1 MAWNYSPKEFIKV
14 YRKLIEWEW
23 YTDTNTKSLF
33 IHCLLRANWKPGSWK
48 GIHYNAG
55 EFITSLP
62 SLSAETGLSIQQV
75 RTSLNRLFSTGEL
88 TCRTTDNVTGK
99 KLTRNRIITVN
110 NWDSYQESNSQNN
123 SQNNIQSNSH
133 PTGLQQATNRQL
145 TADIRSIEYI
155 RTKEE
160 KNKNTLSVDVQS
172 LCAKWNDLGL
182 KKKIKTITST
192 REKKVHTLIDAYG
205 MGTVIDTMDKIC
217 KSKFLST
224 ESSNGWNITFDWF
237 INPDNFLKVMEGQYD
252 ACDSETLNREEESEW
267 Q

>member
-1 MAWNYSPKEFIKV
+1 MAFTYSAKEFIKV
-14 YRKLIEWEW
+14 YRKLTEWEW

-48 GIHYNAG
+48 GIHYEAG

-88 TCRTTDNVTGK
+88 TGRTTDTVTGK

-110 NWDSYQESNSQNN
+110 NWNSYQVSNSQNN
-123 SQNNIQSNSH
+123 SQNNSQSNSH
-133 PTGLQQATNRQL
+133 PTGSQQATNRQS
-145 TADIRSIEYI
+145 TTDIRSIEHI

-160 KNKNTLSVDVQS
+160 KNKNTLSADVQS
-172 LCAKWNDLGL
+172 VSEKWRSLGL
-182 KKKIKTITST
+182 KKQIRSITPA
-192 REKKVHTLIDAYG
+192 REKKIKALIGAYG
-205 MGTVIDTMDKIC
+205 IDEVLKTMDKIRD
-217 KSKFLST
+217 SRFLST
-224 ESSNGWNITFDWF
+224 ESEQGWNITLDWF
-237 INPDNFLKVMEGQYD
+237 IDPDNFYKVLEGQYD
-252 ACDSETLNREEESEW
+252 DGGVAKVRKENKNEW